1 MYLFEV
7 NKEIDALLINIG
19 GAIGRVNSLNT
30 YNFGKLADAYLSA
43 SNIDIAVMCVNPS
56 VDIENLK
63 LQLAHLYK
71 HGIEKIFVVMSH
83 NDINA
88 STMDY
93 RDGLQ
98 TYYVDNLKYSAAYEY
113 VKANIEEDVFT
124 LDDVKY
130 GKLYNSIIE
139 TLS

>member
-1 MYLFEV
+1 MV
-7 NKEIDALLINIG
+7 
-19 GAIGRVNSLNT
+19 
-30 YNFGKLADAYLSA
+30 
-43 SNIDIAVMCVNPS
+43 
-56 VDIENLK
+56 
-63 LQLAHLYK
+63 LAHLYK

-98 TYYVDNLKYSAAYEY
+98 TYYVDNLKYNAAYEY